1 MAEAPNLVESRVRI
15 VLLRQFREMPI
26 DIFRGIVT
34 DSNAAGITISG
45 RHFQEVRD
53 SVAGQYEERPL
64 SLRTK
69 VYFIPYSTIK
79 YVDVILPGSREE
91 EIGNRVE
98 GNEVLEKPIKEY
110 TFSAISGR
118 KAR

>member
-1 MAEAPNLVESRVRI
+1 MPSAPNLIESRVRI

-45 RHFQEVRD
+45 RHFQEVRG
-53 SVAGQYEERPL
+53 SVSNSYEERPL
-64 SLRTK
+64 STYSK
-69 VYFIPYSTIK
+69 AYFIPFSTIK
-79 YVDVILPGSREE
+79 YIDIILSGSRSE
-91 EIGNRVE
+91 EISNKIE
-98 GNEVLEKPIKEY
+98 GNTVLETPIKEY
-110 TFSAISGR
+110 TFAAISGK

>member
-1 MAEAPNLVESRVRI
+1 MPTAPNLIESNVRI

-34 DSNAAGITISG
+34 DSNNAGISISG

-53 SVAGQYEERPL
+53 SVTDSYEERPL
-64 SLRTK
+64 SMYTK
-69 VYFIPYSTIK
+69 VYFIPFSTIK
-79 YVDVILPGSREE
+79 YIDVIMPNSREE
-91 EIGNRVE
+91 EVAKKIESNP
-98 GNEVLEKPIKEY
+98 VLETPIKEY
-110 TFSAISGR
+110 TFAAMSGK